1 MLGHNLRAGERGPKT
16 NPCVYWFVTMESN
29 FETSYLL
36 TRKRLGSRS
45 PFRPNNL
52 LEAFPI
58 KAGDDP
64 GVVRLHSTVP
74 CFASTLGRA
83 MIRQLVPRRLPFQIG
98 KSVIYQ
104 LLR

>member
-36 TRKRLGSRS
+36 TRKRLGSRF
-45 PFRPNNL
+45 PLRPKNL
-52 LEAFPI
+52 PGAFPI

-64 GVVRLHSTVP
+64 GVVRHAGS
-74 CFASTLGRA
+74 G
-83 MIRQLVPRRLPFQIG
+83 
-98 KSVIYQ
+98 SV
-104 LLR
+104 